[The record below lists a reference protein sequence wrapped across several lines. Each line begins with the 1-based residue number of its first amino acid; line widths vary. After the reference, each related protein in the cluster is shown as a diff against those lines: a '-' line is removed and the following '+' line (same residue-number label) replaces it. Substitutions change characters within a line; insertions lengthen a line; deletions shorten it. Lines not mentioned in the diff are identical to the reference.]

1 MFESLQ
7 KARYLAGMA
16 LERVDDYLQLVR
28 ISAEIQRQELK
39 RRIVGFLIMGM
50 LVLLALIFLGLA
62 IVVTFWDTPYRT
74 ISAWAVAAVYG
85 LGAVVAYLVLNDG
98 SIAKPAS
105 PFETLRDELQQDIKL
120 MKDVG

>member
-74 ISAWAVAAVYG
+74 ISAWVVAGVYG
-85 LGAVVAYLVLNDG
+85 LGAVVAYLVLNDE